1 MDTQRLILFMLF
13 TFSTFFLIDA
23 WQKDAHPPVTAP
35 AASTPASTPSASP
48 VPTASQPLAPTPS
61 ASTSTSTSAP
71 VVSGDLQK
79 GEQVRVQTDTLIAVI
94 DTAGGDIRHLELLT
108 QRDT

>member
-48 VPTASQPLAPTPS
+48 VPTASQPLTPTPS
-61 ASTSTSTSAP
+61 QPPGREPIRRPSLDKRPPS
-71 VVSGDLQK
+71 
-79 GEQVRVQTDTLIAVI
+79 QTD
-94 DTAGGDIRHLELLT
+94 
-108 QRDT
+108 